1 MNLEIPENPE
11 RLLTLLISAVT
22 DIDEKIS
29 IMSAWLH

>member
-1 MNLEIPENPE
+1 MNLENPE
-11 RLLTLLISAVT
+11 RLLTLLISVVT